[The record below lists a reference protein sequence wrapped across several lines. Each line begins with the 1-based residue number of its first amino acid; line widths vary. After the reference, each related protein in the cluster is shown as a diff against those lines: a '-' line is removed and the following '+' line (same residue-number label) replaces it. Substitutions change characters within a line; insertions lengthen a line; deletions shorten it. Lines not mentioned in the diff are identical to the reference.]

1 MSFKAQKFVLIFL
14 LTSLVLPCNQQT
26 ISKSEVQMAGNI
38 ASALEKSKDFM
49 TKLDA
54 YFKITVQAQNAANAA
69 NTATQVANSIQQ
81 ASGFTKTFTGLLS
94 FATTISPLAGAV
106 SIGLSVMASFMSGG
120 QDDALAQILAQLT

>member
-1 MSFKAQKFVLIFL
+1 
-14 LTSLVLPCNQQT
+14 
-26 ISKSEVQMAGNI
+26 MAGNI

-49 TKLDA
+49 TKLDTF
-54 YFKITVQAQNAANAA
+54 FKITVQAQNAANAA

-106 SIGLSVMASFMSGG
+106 SIGLSVISSFMGG
-120 QDDALAQILAQLT
+120 GKEDALAQILAQLT